1 MHRAAHQFTGRIIN
15 HAVAGD
21 GVFAG
26 KGCGD
31 DIDVI
36 VATAAT
42 RTDMSGMQVGVVA
55 DGQRRRLQG
64 GSQALLQQVDGFAA
78 HAGRAFLKGLTV
90 TFS

>member
-1 MHRAAHQFTGRIIN
+1 MDATTHQITCCIIN

-26 KGCGD
+26 KGYGD

-36 VATAAT
+36 VAAAAT
-42 RTDMSGMQVGVVA
+42 CTDMSGMQVGVVA